1 MLFKKKLDIIKPDM
15 EKTNGNHT
23 VPRVSNNSVRTHV
36 CKFVDLRSC
45 VDICSMLKTSKED
58 KHVISDQCCLKY

>member
-23 VPRVSNNSVRTHV
+23 VPRVSNNLVRTHV
-36 CKFVDLRSC
+36 CTFVDLRSC
-45 VDICSMLKTSKED
+45 VDIFFGIDTVFYAKNK
-58 KHVISDQCCLKY
+58 